1 MHFKKIISLCA
12 LALGSTFITSC
23 SIKDNTTQSVSL
35 NIWTYY
41 NGSIETSFQKMIQDF
56 NTTKGAEEKISVSSI
71 SQGSQVSDLSEA
83 LIASANGETG
93 ADEMPDLFI
102 SYADC
107 AYEINNLGKLA
118 NIDDYFSSKELANF
132 NNDFLSEGT
141 FDDHLKIL
149 PVSKSTEALYINKT
163 DLDKFISSY
172 PEYNIT
178 YNDFDTFEGI
188 IKVSKAYYEKTGKAF
203 FGRDSLDNYFVVGSK
218 VLGIDIL
225 HYDNEGNFGINFN
238 HDVFKKLWSSYFI
251 PSIDGY
257 FNQVGKFRSSDVQ
270 AGTILAYIGSTASA
284 SYFPKEVILDDNTK
298 YPIEVLIKPMPN
310 FSGMPKVAVSQ
321 GAGFCITKSTK
332 EVEKAA
338 ATFLKWLCE
347 AQNISTFSKTSSYFP
362 STKDGFTNTFINGLT
377 DEVSKTNFS
386 ICKYTLDNYQMYTNI
401 VGINGSMYRTYLKNS
416 LQDAIKEANTTLANS
431 TNKDETKALL
441 KSDEYFEQ
449 WFSKLQTGV
458 STIEI

>member
-12 LALGSTFITSC
+12 LAFTTCAITSC
-23 SIKDNTTQSVSL
+23 SIKNNTKQSVSL

-41 NGSIETSFQKMIQDF
+41 NGAIETSFQQMIQEF
-56 NTTKGAEEKISVSSI
+56 NSTKGAKEKISVSSI
-71 SQGSQVSDLSEA
+71 SQGSQVNDLSDA

-102 SYADC
+102 AYADC

-118 NIDDYFSSKELANF
+118 NIDDYFSTKELSNF
-132 NNDFLSEGT
+132 NSDFLTEGT

-188 IKVSKAYYEKTGKAF
+188 LKVSKAYYEKTGKAF

-218 VLGIDIL
+218 VLGIDVL
-225 HYDNEGNFGINFN
+225 HYDDEGNFGINFN
-238 HDVFKKLWSSYFI
+238 HDVFKKLWDSYFI
-251 PSIDGY
+251 PSVEGY
-257 FNQVGKFRSSDVQ
+257 FDQVGKFRSADVQ

-284 SYFPKEVILDDNTK
+284 SYFPKEVIIDENTK
-298 YPIEVLIKPMPN
+298 YPIDVLIRPMPN
-310 FSGMPKVAVSQ
+310 FEGKAKVAVSQ

-332 EVEKAA
+332 TIEKAA
-338 ATFLKWLCE
+338 STFLKWLCE
-347 AQNISTFSKTSSYFP
+347 AENISNFSKTSSYFP
-362 STKDGFTNTFINGLT
+362 STINGFTNTYIDSLS
-377 DEVSKTNFS
+377 DEVSKTNFT
-386 ICKYTLDNYQMYTNI
+386 ICKYTLDNYQMYTNV
-401 VGINGSMYRTYLKNS
+401 VGLNGSVYRTYLKTS
-416 LQDAIKEANTTLANS
+416 LQDAIKEAKTVLANS
-431 TNKDETKALL
+431 TNKDETKAIL

-449 WFSKLQTGV
+449 WFSKLKTGV
-458 STIEI
+458 STINI